1 MVALI
6 YLRNS
11 MPKLT
16 KRSAKPKQSSKKKSN
31 LVSEPQAA
39 YGKEG
44 SKNKRSKGKVFDA
57 QQFAGTIP
65 GIADWYVD
73 SLREEARETMDKAD
87 RLSKVMLRGTKRDK
101 QKKDDTRIPGIID
114 VDRFSGALSH
124 LKGDSVRTQRSL
136 RDEG

>member
-1 MVALI
+1 
-6 YLRNS
+6 
-11 MPKLT
+11 MPKPT
-16 KRSAKPKQSSKKKSN
+16 KRTPKPKQPSEKKSN

-39 YGKEG
+39 YGKEA
-44 SKNKRSKGKVFDA
+44 SKHKRSKGKGFDA

-87 RLSKVMLRGTKRDK
+87 RLSKLMLRGTKRDK

-114 VDRFSGALSH
+114 VDHFSGALTH
-124 LKGDSVRTQRSL
+124 LKGDAVRTQRSL

>member
-1 MVALI
+1 MAKP
-6 YLRNS
+6 S
-11 MPKLT
+11 KPT
-16 KRSAKPKQSSKKKSN
+16 AKPKQPSEKKSD

-44 SKNKRSKGKVFDA
+44 VKAKLSKGKSFDA
-57 QQFAGTIP
+57 KQFAGAIP

-73 SLREEARETMDKAD
+73 SLRDEARETMDKAD
-87 RLSKVMLRGTKRDK
+87 RLSKAMLRGNKRDK
-101 QKKDDTRIPGIID
+101 QKKDETRIPGIID
-114 VDRFSGALSH
+114 VDRFSGALPH